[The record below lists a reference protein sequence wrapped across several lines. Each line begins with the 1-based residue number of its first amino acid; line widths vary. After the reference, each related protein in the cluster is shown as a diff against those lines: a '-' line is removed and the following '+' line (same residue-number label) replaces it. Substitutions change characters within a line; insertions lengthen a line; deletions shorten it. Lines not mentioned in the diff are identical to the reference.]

1 MKILLTGGNG
11 FLAKEIYEDLKDKYE
26 IVNISRTSHKS
37 VDLTNKEQV
46 KLFFEEN
53 LYFDFVIHT
62 AIKGGKRTDID
73 NYEVLLD
80 NVLMFNNII
89 QNKDKFGKMFN
100 FCSGAAF
107 RGNGDM
113 DKVKECEIINHW
125 PKDFYGLSKN
135 IISRRIL
142 ELDYVYNFRIF
153 GCFGINEEESR
164 FIKSCFRSIKNNK
177 EILVHQNKEMDF
189 FYSKDLIKV
198 LEYYM
203 NNSNKE
209 LPSDINLVYSDKKT
223 LLDIAKTIKDLTKSD
238 ICCIVQDN
246 SQGKPYT
253 GSGDELQKLPLKLI
267 GLKQGIKEYMYNV
280 FGK

>member
-1 MKILLTGGNG
+1 VKILLTGGNG

-26 IVNISRTSHKS
+26 IVNVSRTSHKS

-107 RGNGDM
+107 RGNGDT

-125 PKDFYGLSKN
+125 PKNFYGLSKN

-153 GCFGINEEESR
+153 GCFGVNEEESR